1 MAPATSRS
9 ASFLPARM
17 WEKNGFNGSLAD
29 CIAREARK
37 GLLKN

>member
-1 MAPATSRS
+1 
-9 ASFLPARM
+9 M